1 MKTFLVTGGAGFIG
15 SDFILAE
22 RRLGDTRMINL
33 DLLIYAGNLSAS
45 SAISAVRKNQINRS
59 G

>member
-15 SDFILAE
+15 SNFVLAE
-22 RRLGDTRMINL
+22 RGRGDVRIINL

-45 SAISAVRKNQINRS
+45 SAISVVRKNQINRS